1 MAGRRTTA
9 LGIIAVAREVG
20 ISLRQLY
27 YWIHVL
33 RVVQPRV
40 DQHGTRRFLRF
51 SQPNVRTLRRVKH
64 LLDQGYTL
72 RAAARLAGSSPAQ
85 AVRPQAAVFHA

>member
-1 MAGRRTTA
+1 MAGRRTTS

-40 DQHGTRRFLRF
+40 DRHGTRRFLRF
-51 SQPNVRTLRRVKH
+51 SQPDVRMLRRVKQ

-72 RAAARLAGSSPAQ
+72 RAAARLAGSPTAQ
-85 AVRPQAAVFHA
+85 VLRPHETVSHA